1 MKRLSL
7 LGILVFAMLLP
18 GCARLVSPFKPAAP
32 AKLRVLIVDGQN
44 NHAWKET
51 TPILKEVLEKT
62 GRFQVEVAT
71 TPPGKDMT
79 GFNPAF
85 AKYDVVLSNYMGY
98 PWPEKVRKSLVDYMK
113 NGGGLVVFHAADNGF
128 LEWPEWNEMIG
139 TGGWNGPGE
148 KARNEKAGPYV
159 YWKNGKIVYDNSPG
173 PGGGHGAQHAFEVI
187 NRITDHPITQ
197 GLPERWMQ
205 GQDELYDKQR
215 GPAKNLTVLSTAY
228 SDPAT
233 GGTGRNEPVL
243 TTIAYGKGRVFHT
256 VLGHGKGPSMDCVG
270 FRATLAR
277 GTEWA
282 ATGKVTLPV
291 PAGFPAAPDPY
302 AQIAKYDFGGD
313 REWLTKVSKDIVEM
327 GTEPS
332 ELAKAEKKLLLVAQS
347 PTASF
352 AARQFACQKL
362 GQIGGE
368 ESAEAL
374 GKMLRDD
381 KLSDLARFALETNS
395 DPAAGKAL
403 RGALGKATGKTRI
416 GIINSLGERRD
427 GEAVTDLG
435 RLLAS
440 SDNATAQAAA
450 GALGKIGGPKALAA
464 LRAAPTNQAD
474 PAVSDAMLLCA
485 DSLVREKKTASA
497 AGLYRE
503 VYENKACLS
512 TTRAAAFRGLCK
524 TEPDKMGDTVLEL
537 LGSEDPA
544 LRGAAITAV
553 REIPG
558 GKITGQ
564 FAEKLDSVPAPIQ
577 AALIAALADRGDAAV
592 VPALVG
598 MVKSQDEG
606 VRLAAL
612 SGLGQLPGN
621 ARVAALLAQ
630 TAGGAASGP
639 EQKAAYESLGRLKG
653 AGVDEAV
660 LNGAAGG
667 GEAAV
672 RRVYIRQCGERDL
685 KASVPALLGM
695 SRDSDPEIR
704 ATALGVLRDLGSA
717 AEYPAL
723 IEWLIAAKEQD
734 ERIAARGAVLALAR
748 RMDSPEKGVRP
759 LIGALDRAGASG
771 KGSLL
776 ECLGTL
782 GGEDALKAV
791 SAQAK
796 SSDAE
801 VATAAVRALASW
813 PDSKSLEPLV
823 GIVETTKDQKCRE
836 LALAGSLQM
845 LGKKGGPTAQ
855 ECVGFFKRLLR
866 TGGIEEKKKV
876 LAGLANVGDDEAL
889 RLAKSCAA
897 NPLLKPEAER
907 AAQEIEKALA
917 GPPAVS
923 VSHGRDKAGNAMDRD
938 PDTRWDTGA
947 NMQPGMWFMA
957 DLKAEKSVLRIVLD
971 TEASPDD
978 YPRSYQVFVGNDS
991 KNLGAA
997 VADGKGEAVT
1007 TIKLSKPARGRY
1019 VKIVQTGSSD
1029 ESFWSIHE
1037 LTLETE

>member
-1 MKRLSL
+1 MKRLTL
-7 LGILVFAMLLP
+7 LGILVFAMLLS
-18 GCARLVSPFKPAAP
+18 GCARLISPFKPAAP

-51 TPILKEVLEKT
+51 TPILKEILEGT
-62 GRFQVEVAT
+62 GRFAVEVAT
-71 TPPGKDMT
+71 TPPQGRDMT
-79 GFNPAF
+79 SFNPRFGDYAG
-85 AKYDVVLSNYMGY
+85 VVCNYTGD
-98 PWPEKVRKSLVDYMK
+98 PWPANVRRNFAEYVR
-113 NGGGLVVFHAADNGF
+113 GGGGAVIFHAADNAF
-128 LEWPEWNEMIG
+128 PDWPEWNEIIG
-139 TGGWNGPGE
+139 LGAWGD
-148 KARNEKAGPYV
+148 RNEKSGPLV
-159 YWKNGKIVYDNSPG
+159 YWKSGRIVHDTTAGAAGHHG
-173 PGGGHGAQHAFEVI
+173 PQHAFEVI

-197 GLPERWMQ
+197 GLPERWMH
-205 GQDELYDKQR
+205 GTDELYDSLR

-233 GGTGRNEPVL
+233 GGTGRHEPVL
-243 TTIAYGKGRVFHT
+243 MTVSYGKGRVFHT
-256 VLGHGKGPSMDCVG
+256 ILGHGKGPSMDSVG

-277 GTEWA
+277 GTEWT
-282 ATGKVTLPV
+282 ATGRVTLPA
-291 PAGFPAAPDPY
+291 PANFPAAPDPY

-313 REWLTKVSKDIVEM
+313 REWLTKVSKDIVDL

-362 GQIGGE
+362 GQIGGA
-368 ESAEAL
+368 ESAKSL

-381 KLSDLARFALETNS
+381 KLSDLARYALESNS
-395 DPAAGKAL
+395 DPGAGKAL
-403 RGALGKATGKTRI
+403 RGALKKATGKTRIGMRI

-427 GEAVTDLG
+427 GEAVKDLG

-440 SDNATAQAAA
+440 SDKATAQAAA
-450 GALGKIGGPKALAA
+450 GALGKIGGPKALKA
-464 LRAAPTNQAD
+464 LRAAPNQAD
-474 PAVSDAMLLCA
+474 GAVADAVLMCA
-485 DSLVREKKTASA
+485 DSLLREEMTAG
-497 AGLYRE
+497 AGVLYRE
-503 VYENKACLS
+503 VYRNKACPS
-512 TTRAAAFRGLCK
+512 TTRAAALRGLCR

-537 LGSEDPA
+537 LGSEDAA

-558 GKITGQ
+558 KGITGQ
-564 FAEKLDSVPAPIQ
+564 FAAKLDSLPAPIQ
-577 AALIAALADRGDAAV
+577 APLIAALADRGDAAV
-592 VPALVG
+592 VPALIR
-598 MVKSQDEG
+598 MAKSQDEA

-630 TAGGAASGP
+630 TAGGDARVA
-639 EQKAAYESLGRLKG
+639 EQKAAHESLARLQG
-653 AGVDEAV
+653 AGVDRAV
-660 LNGAAGG
+660 LNGAARG
-667 GEAAV
+667 GEPAV
-672 RRVYIRQCGERDL
+672 RRVYIRQCGERNL
-685 KASVPALLGM
+685 KASVPALLAM
-695 SRDSDPEIR
+695 SRESDPEIR
-704 ATALGVLRDLGSA
+704 AAALGVLRDLGSA

-723 IEWLIAAKEQD
+723 VEWLIASKEQD

-748 RMDSPEKGVRP
+748 RMDSPDKGVRP
-759 LIGALDRAGASG
+759 LIGALDRAGTSG

-796 SSDAE
+796 SRDAE
-801 VATAAVRALASW
+801 VATSAVRALVSW
-813 PDSKSLEPLV
+813 PDGKSLEPLV
-823 GIVETTKDQKCRE
+823 GIVETTKSTKCRE

-855 ECVGFFKRLLR
+855 ECVGFYKRLLR

-889 RLAKSCAA
+889 RLARSCAA

-907 AAQEIEKALA
+907 AAQEIEKVLA

-923 VSHGRDKAGNAMDRD
+923 ASHGGDKAGNAMDRD

-971 TEASPDD
+971 AAGSPDD
-978 YPRSYQVFVGNDS
+978 FPRSYQVFVGNDS

-997 VADGKGEAVT
+997 VAEGKGEAVT

-1029 ESFWSIHE
+1029 ENYWSIQE

>member
-1 MKRLSL
+1 MKRLTL
-7 LGILVFAMLLP
+7 LGILVFAMLLS

-51 TPILKEVLEKT
+51 TPILKEILEGT
-62 GRFQVEVAT
+62 GRFAVEVAT
-71 TPPGKDMT
+71 SPPQGQDMT
-79 GFNPAF
+79 SFNPRFGGYAAVVCNYTGDLWPANVRRSF
-85 AKYDVVLSNYMGY
+85 AEY
-98 PWPEKVRKSLVDYMK
+98 VR
-113 NGGGLVVFHAADNGF
+113 GGGGAVIFHAADNAF
-128 LEWPEWNEMIG
+128 PDWPEWNEIIG
-139 TGGWNGPGE
+139 LGGWGNRDE
-148 KARNEKAGPYV
+148 KSGPYV
-159 YWKNGKIVYDNSPG
+159 YWKSGRIVYDNSPG

-187 NRITDHPITQ
+187 NRVTDHPITK
-197 GLPERWMQ
+197 GLPERWMH

-233 GGTGRNEPVL
+233 GGTGRNEPIL

-282 ATGKVTLPV
+282 ATGRVTLAA
-291 PAGFPAAPDPY
+291 PANFPAAPDPY

-313 REWLTKVSKDIVEM
+313 REWLTKVSKDIVDL

-347 PTASF
+347 PTASL
-352 AARQFACQKL
+352 AARQFACQRL

-374 GKMLRDD
+374 GKMLRDN
-381 KLSDLARFALETNS
+381 KLSDLARYALETNP
-395 DPAAGKAL
+395 DPAAGEALRKAL
-403 RGALGKATGKTRI
+403 KKATGKKVTEKTRI
-416 GIINSLGERRD
+416 GIINSLGARRD
-427 GEAVTDLG
+427 GEAVKDLG

-440 SDNATAQAAA
+440 SDKATAQAAA
-450 GALGKIGGPKALAA
+450 GALGKIGGPKALKA
-464 LRAAPTNQAD
+464 LRAAPNQAD
-474 PAVSDAMLLCA
+474 RAVADAVLLCA
-485 DSLVREKKTASA
+485 DSLLREKMAASA
-497 AGLYRE
+497 TVLYRE
-503 VYENKACLS
+503 VYENKTCPS
-512 TTRAAAFRGLCK
+512 TTRVAAFRGLCK
-524 TEPDKMGDTVLEL
+524 TEPDKMGDAVLGL

-544 LRGAAITAV
+544 LRGAAVTAV

-558 GKITGQ
+558 KEITGQ
-564 FAEKLDSVPAPIQ
+564 FAAKLDSLPAPIQ
-577 AALIAALADRGDAAV
+577 APLIAALADRGDAAV
-592 VPALVG
+592 VPALTR
-598 MVKSQDEG
+598 MAKSQDEG

-621 ARVAALLAQ
+621 ASVAALLAQ
-630 TAGGAASGP
+630 TAGAASGP
-639 EQKAAYESLGRLKG
+639 EQKAAHESLARLQG

-667 GEAAV
+667 GEPAV
-672 RRVYIRQCGERDL
+672 RRVYIRQCGERNL

-704 ATALGVLRDLGSA
+704 TTALGVLRDLGSA

-734 ERIAARGAVLALAR
+734 ERVAARGAVLALAR
-748 RMDSPEKGVRP
+748 RMDSPDKGVGP
-759 LIGALDRAGASG
+759 LIGALDRAGTSG
-771 KGSLL
+771 KESLL

-796 SSDAE
+796 SRDAE
-801 VATAAVRALASW
+801 VATSAVRALVSW
-813 PDSKSLEPLV
+813 PDSKSLEHLV
-823 GIVETTKDQKCRE
+823 GIVETTKSTKCRE

-876 LAGLANVGDDEAL
+876 LAGLANVADDGAL
-889 RLAKSCAA
+889 QLAKSCAA

-907 AAQEIEKALA
+907 AAKEIEKGLA

-923 VSHGRDKAGNAMDRD
+923 ASHSADNAGNAMDHD
-938 PDTRWDTGA
+938 PATRWSTDA

-971 TEASPDD
+971 TGGSPDD

-991 KNLGAA
+991 KNLGAP
-997 VADGKGEAVT
+997 VAEGKGEAVT

-1029 ESFWSIHE
+1029 ENYWSIQE